1 MGKYVRETM
10 KKSPLN
16 LLLLAALTL

>member
-16 LLLLAALTL
+16 LLLLAAL